1 MWKDYSKSYL
11 KQNRASGR
19 TMIAAALIASFF
31 LSMCCSLAYNFWV
44 YEIERI
50 TLEEGDWQARIAG
63 ELNAEELSLIKSFAN
78 VSKVVAERE
87 KREPVTDIYFRK
99 KQRIYEDM
107 PLILNALGR
116 GENEAEYHETLL
128 SNYLIH
134 DPKDDTP
141 PLLLTFYLL
150 LLFLASCSIILMIH
164 NSFELSMN
172 ARIHQFGI
180 LSSIGATPKQIR
192 ICLLQEAAVLCGIP
206 ILLGSVAGTAASAVV
221 LRAINYFAADVAG
234 RHQAVF
240 HDHIAVFLLSVLV
253 SVFTVFISA
262 WIPSKKLSRLSPLE
276 AIRNSGDLKVEKSRR
291 HLLSFALFGV
301 EGELALSSLQAQK
314 KSLRLSSLSLL
325 FSFLAFSIML
335 VFTTLSGISTRYTYF
350 ERYKNSWDIMV
361 TVKDTDI
368 LDFHLAEKI
377 RGLDGVYDAAVYQKA
392 EGTTWIEKDWQSDE
406 LFALGGLPLVG
417 GVTEKDGK
425 YQVKAPI
432 VVLDDTA
439 FFNYCSQ
446 IGIVGNCKGVVVQN
460 QIWDSVNS
468 NFRDARYIP
477 FVKENRKMS
486 VLYCGSDEEIMAELP
501 ILAYTKQ
508 VPILREEYEDFALV
522 HFISA
527 SAYDQ
532 ISKEFGTKEKDA
544 YIRILAKNRDSLLK
558 LNQLERS
565 VSNLLEPEYEI
576 VSENRIQEK
585 ITNDT
590 MQKGAVMIFGGFCI
604 LLALIGIVNVFSYTL
619 GFLRQRKGE
628 FARYAAIGLS
638 PGQMRKMFLVE
649 AFTVAGKPL
658 LLTLFLTGA
667 AAQWMI
673 KLSYLDPM
681 AFWREAPILPIAVF
695 AAAIVFFVGLAYL
708 IGGRRLL
715 RCGLLDHSYCS
726 LRDQ

>member
-1 MWKDYSKSYL
+1 MWRDYSKSYL

-19 TMIAAALIASFF
+19 TMIAAALAASFF
-31 LSMCCSLAYNFWV
+31 LSMLCSLAYNFWV

-50 TLEEGDWQARIAG
+50 TLEEGDWQARIVG
-63 ELNAEELSLIKSFAN
+63 EMKAEELSMIKCFAN
-78 VSKVVAERE
+78 VSNVVVE
-87 KREPVTDIYFRK
+87 KEKKESVTNIYFRK

-107 PLILNALGR
+107 PLILEALGR
-116 GENEAEYHETLL
+116 REDEAEYHETLL

-134 DPKDDTP
+134 NPKDDTP
-141 PLLLTFYLL
+141 PLLLTFYLI
-150 LLFLASCSIILMIH
+150 LLFLASCSFILMIH

-172 ARIHQFGI
+172 ARIHQLGI

-221 LRAINYFAADVAG
+221 LRAVNYFAADVAG

-240 HDHIAVFLLSVLV
+240 HNHTFVFLLAVLV
-253 SVFTVFISA
+253 SVLTVLISA
-262 WIPSKKLSRLSPLE
+262 WIPSMKLSRLTPLE
-276 AIRNSGDLKVEKSRR
+276 AIRNSGDLKVKKSRR

-325 FSFLAFSIML
+325 FSFLAFSVML

-368 LDFHLAEKI
+368 LDFHLAKKI
-377 RGLDGVYDAAVYQKA
+377 RELDGVYDVAVYQKA
-392 EGTTWIEKDWQSDE
+392 EGMTWIEKDWQSDE
-406 LFALGGLPLVG
+406 LFALGGLPKACG
-417 GVTEKDGK
+417 ITDKEGK
-425 YQVKAPI
+425 YQVKAPMI
-432 VVLDDTA
+432 VLDDTA
-439 FFNYCSQ
+439 FFHYCSQ
-446 IGIVGNCKGVVVQN
+446 IGISGNCNGAVVQN

-468 NFRDARYIP
+468 NFRDAGYIP
-477 FVKENRKMS
+477 FVKENRKTS
-486 VLYCGSDEEIMAELP
+486 VLYCGSKEEVTAEFP

-527 SAYDQ
+527 SAYGQ
-532 ISKEFGTKEKDA
+532 ISKEFGEKEKDT
-544 YIRILAKNRDSLLK
+544 YIRILAKNRDSLSELK
-558 LNQLERS
+558 RLEQS
-565 VSNLLEPEYEI
+565 VSNLLEPKYEI
-576 VSENRIQEK
+576 VSENRIQER

-628 FARYAAIGLS
+628 FARYATIGLT
-638 PGQMRKMFLVE
+638 PAQMRKMFLVE
-649 AFTVAGKPL
+649 ALTVAGKPL
-658 LLTLFLTGA
+658 LLTFFLTGA

-681 AFWREAPILPIAVF
+681 VFWREAPILPIAVF

-715 RCGLLDHSYCS
+715 RCDLLNHSF
-726 LRDQ
+726 